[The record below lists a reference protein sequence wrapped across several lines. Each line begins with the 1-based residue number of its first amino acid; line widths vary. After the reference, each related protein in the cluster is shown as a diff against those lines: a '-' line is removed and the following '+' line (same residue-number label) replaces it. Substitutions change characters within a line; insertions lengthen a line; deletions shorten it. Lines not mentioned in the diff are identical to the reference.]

1 MTNHKNNHIGQAFRQ
16 EISANLNAISTPL
29 RRNSTESFFKH
40 DIKCYGVSNPDSQK
54 IGREYIRRLKKH
66 TKENILDLCEEL
78 FLSEY
83 LEESLIACQIT
94 FAQKKHF
101 TESDID
107 TFERWINNYI
117 NNWAECDTFCNK
129 VIGEMMFRFPNIVER
144 VKSWSLS
151 ENLWVRRA
159 SAVSFIYPGKR
170 NTYVDDQ
177 FEIALILLEDKEDM
191 VQKGYGWMLKVLSSA
206 RLNEVFQFVQT
217 YKARMPRT
225 ALRYAIEKMPPELK
239 MEAMKKQVTP

>member
-1 MTNHKNNHIGQAFRQ
+1 MIVTKNIRIEQDIRQ
-16 EISANLNAISTPL
+16 EISETLRDNSTIL
-29 RRNSTESFFKH
+29 RRNSTERFFKH
-40 DIKCYGVSNPDSQK
+40 EIKCYGVSNPESQK
-54 IGREYIRRLKKH
+54 IGREYILRLKKQ
-66 TKENILDLCEEL
+66 TKEQIWGVCEEL
-78 FLSEY
+78 FRSEY
-83 LEESLIACQIT
+83 LEESLIACQIAL
-94 FAQKKHF
+94 AQKKLF
-101 TESDID
+101 TEKDFD
-107 TFERWINNYI
+107 VFESWVMRYI

-129 VIGEMMFRFPNIVER
+129 VIGEMMFRFPNTVER

-206 RLNEVFQFVQT
+206 RLHEVFGFVQT

-225 ALRYAIEKMPPELK
+225 ALRYAIEKMPTELK
-239 MEAMKKQVTP
+239 IEAMKK

>member
-40 DIKCYGVSNPDSQK
+40 EIKCYGVSNPDSQK
-54 IGREYIRRLKKH
+54 IGREYIFRLKKH
-66 TKENILDLCEEL
+66 TKENIWDLCEEL
-78 FLSEY
+78 FRSEY

-94 FAQKKHF
+94 FAQKEHF

-129 VIGEMMFRFPNIVER
+129 VIGEMMFRFPNTVER

-177 FEIALILLEDKEDM
+177 FEIALILLEDTEDM

-239 MEAMKKQVTP
+239 REAMKK

>member
-1 MTNHKNNHIGQAFRQ
+1 MATRTKIPTNSDMHK
-16 EISANLNAISTPL
+16 EISAILIDISSTH
-29 RRNSTESFFKH
+29 RRNSTLSFFKH
-40 DIKCYGVSNPDSQK
+40 EIKCYGVSNPDSQK
-54 IGREYIRRLKKH
+54 IGKEYILRLKKH
-66 TKENILDLCEEL
+66 TKEQIWDLCEEL
-78 FLSEY
+78 FRSEY
-83 LEESLIACQIT
+83 LEESLIACQIA

-101 TESDID
+101 TESDFD
-107 TFERWINNYI
+107 LFESWVKNYI
-117 NNWAECDTFCNK
+117 NNWAVCDTFCNK
-129 VIGEMMFRFPNIVER
+129 VIGEMMFRFPNTLER

-170 NTYVDDQ
+170 NMYVDHQ

-206 RLNEVFQFVQT
+206 RLNDVFQFVQM

-225 ALRYAIEKMPPELK
+225 ALRYAIEKMPTELK
-239 MEAMKKQVTP
+239 VVAMKK

>member
-1 MTNHKNNHIGQAFRQ
+1 MTPGTNNPIVANIRK
-16 EISANLNAISTPL
+16 EISEVLIEVSFAH
-29 RRNSTESFFKH
+29 RRNTTLSFFKH
-40 DIKCYGVSNPDSQK
+40 EIKCYGVSNPDCQK
-54 IGREYIRRLKKH
+54 IGRAYILKLKEH
-66 TKENILDLCEEL
+66 TKEFIWALCEEL
-78 FLSEY
+78 FRSEY
-83 LEESLIACQIT
+83 LEESLIACQIA

-101 TESDID
+101 TKSDFD
-107 TFERWINNYI
+107 TFERWVNNYI

-129 VIGEMMFRFPNIVER
+129 VIGEMMFLFPNTVER

-159 SAVSFIYPGKR
+159 CAVSFIYPGKR

-177 FEIALILLEDKEDM
+177 FDIALILLEDKEDM

-206 RLNEVFQFVQT
+206 RLNDVFQFVQT

-239 MEAMKKQVTP
+239 MEAMKK

>member
-1 MTNHKNNHIGQAFRQ
+1 MTIHKNNRIAQTIRQ
-16 EISANLNAISTPL
+16 EISANLNDISSIP
-29 RRNSTESFFKH
+29 RRNSTERFFKH
-40 DIKCYGVSNPDSQK
+40 EIKCYGVSNPDSQK
-54 IGREYIRRLKKH
+54 IGREYILRLKKQ
-66 TKENILDLCEEL
+66 TKENVWDLCEEL
-78 FLSEY
+78 FRSEY
-83 LEESLIACQIT
+83 LEESLIACQIA

-101 TESDID
+101 TESDFD
-107 TFERWINNYI
+107 LFESWVKNYI

-129 VIGEMMFRFPNIVER
+129 VIGEMMFKFPNTVER

-225 ALRYAIEKMPPELK
+225 ALRYAIEKMPTELK
-239 MEAMKKQVTP
+239 LEAIKK

>member
-1 MTNHKNNHIGQAFRQ
+1 MTIRKNNRVVQDMRR
-16 EISANLNAISTPL
+16 EISANLKNISTTL
-29 RRNSTESFFKH
+29 RRNSTERFFKH
-40 DIKCYGVSNPDSQK
+40 EIKCYGVSNPDSQK
-54 IGREYIRRLKKH
+54 IGKEYILRLKKQ
-66 TKENILDLCEEL
+66 TKEQVLDLCEEL
-78 FLSEY
+78 FRSEY

-101 TESDID
+101 TERDFD
-107 TFERWINNYI
+107 TFESWIKNYI

-129 VIGEMMFRFPNIVER
+129 VIGEMMFRFPNTVER

-170 NTYVDDQ
+170 NKFVDDQ
-177 FEIALILLEDKEDM
+177 FEIALILLEDQEDM
-191 VQKGYGWMLKVLSSA
+191 VQKGYGWMLKVLSST

-225 ALRYAIEKMPPELK
+225 ALRYAIEKMPTELK
-239 MEAMKKQVTP
+239 IEAMKK